1 MQRVVV
7 TGMGVVSPI
16 GRTVVEFF
24 DALLE
29 RRSGIRPVPASIY
42 SGPSA
47 LVVALVDFNPLV
59 HWPTHQAAQYDRATQ
74 FALVA
79 ADQALR
85 DAAFDDADDAR
96 STGVYWGTGLG
107 GATSVEEAYRK
118 LHLGDGRVRPSSVV
132 LGMNNGAAGNISIV
146 HGLRGPVLNV
156 STACSSSAGSIGEAY
171 RAIRHGYADVI
182 VAGGSEALITDGN
195 LRAWDAMQALAH
207 ADPADAARSCKPFSA
222 NRRGIV
228 LGEGA
233 GALVLESLEH
243 ARTRNAPIYAEIAGY
258 GNAADAS
265 HISRPD
271 ADGQSRAMCAAL
283 ADAELTPSDIGY
295 INAHGTATSLGDV
308 VETNAIVRVFGNG
321 ATPTLPVSSTK
332 ALHGHLMGATGAV
345 EMIATITAL
354 ARRIAPPTAHLDAP
368 DPRCCLDYVPDEPRP
383 IHGEAVMS
391 NSFAFG
397 GMNAVL
403 IARRYAK

>member
-1 MQRVVV
+1 MRLVVV

-16 GRTVVEFF
+16 GSTVVEFF
-24 DALLE
+24 DALLA
-29 RRSGIRPVPASIY
+29 RRSGVRAVPASIY
-42 SGPSA
+42 SGPSP
-47 LVVALVDFNPLV
+47 LVAALVDFNPLV
-59 HWPTHQAAQYDRATQ
+59 HWPANQAAQYDRATQ

-79 ADQALR
+79 AGQALR
-85 DAAFDDADDAR
+85 DAAFDDRDDTPA
-96 STGVYWGTGLG
+96 TGVYWGTGLG
-107 GATSVEEAYRK
+107 GATSIEEAYRL
-118 LHLGDGRVRPSSVV
+118 LHLGGGRVRPSSVV
-132 LGMNNGAAGNISIV
+132 LGMNNGAAGNVSIA
-146 HGLRGPVLNV
+146 HGLRGPVLNI
-156 STACSSSAGSIGEAY
+156 STACSSSAGGIGEAY
-171 RAIRHGYADVI
+171 RAIKHGYADVI
-182 VAGGSEALITDGN
+182 LAGGSEALVTDGN

-207 ADPADAARSCKPFSA
+207 ADPADPSRSCKPFSA

-243 ARTRNAPIYAEIAGY
+243 ARARSAPIYAEIAGY

-271 ADGQSRAMCAAL
+271 ADGQSRAMGAAL
-283 ADAELTPSDIGY
+283 ADAKLTPCDIGY
-295 INAHGTATSLGDV
+295 INAHGTATSLCDV
-308 VETNAIVRVFGNG
+308 VETDAIVRVFGNG
-321 ATPTLPVSSTK
+321 TTPRVAVSSTK

-354 ARRIAPPTAHLDAP
+354 TRGVAPPTAHLDVP
-368 DPRCCLDYVPDEPRP
+368 DPRCCLDYVPDEPRRFR
-383 IHGEAVMS
+383 GDAVMS

-403 IARRYAK
+403 IARRYSE